1 MGNCFWWD
9 GGDQFQNLIG
19 LGISMMSK
27 MMVQMIQTMFFF
39 FCVLGWNLAP
49 FHFAR
54 FEEFFLALQ
63 EAWMEI

>member
-39 FCVLGWNLAP
+39 LSS
-49 FHFAR
+49 
-54 FEEFFLALQ
+54 
-63 EAWMEI
+63 WMELGTFSLCTF

>member
-39 FCVLGWNLAP
+39 
-49 FHFAR
+49 
-54 FEEFFLALQ
+54 
-63 EAWMEI
+63 